1 MWNPIF
7 IIKIQLK
14 FYNNVGILT
23 ELNRTEPTKLNL
35 NLPKLNLSLD
45 SNHLV
50 MFHLNQNG
58 SVRFGFKLNRTDNP
72 MCLFN

>member
-23 ELNRTEPTKLNL
+23 ELNRTDQTKLKPTQTK
-35 NLPKLNLSLD
+35 PKLRFKPFGYVS
-45 SNHLV
+45 
-50 MFHLNQNG
+50 FQPKWFG
-58 SVRFGFKLNRTDNP
+58 SVRF
-72 MCLFN
+72 